1 MADFLSKENLA
12 VLPQYILPHH
22 GLSRLVGLL
31 AESTSPA
38 IKGPFIKNFA
48 RIYGINME
56 EAENSDLDSYL
67 HFNDF
72 FTRALKEGARPIAEE
87 GVVSPADGAISQ
99 LGEIDHDHIFQAK
112 GHYYSL
118 TQLLGGSHERA
129 MPFKNGS
136 FATVYLSPKDYH
148 RVHMPY
154 GGKLTEMIYVPG
166 KLFSVN
172 TRTARNVPSLFAR
185 NERVV
190 CMFET
195 DIGPMALVLV
205 GAMIVASVETVWA
218 GLVAPPRRRLMTTR
232 YDDEPEVV
240 NLGRGEEMGRFK
252 LGSTAIVVFPKDT
265 VKWNENLKEGVGLRM
280 GEQIATLLK

>member
-1 MADFLSKENLA
+1 MSDFLSKENLA
-12 VLPQYILPHH
+12 VLPQYIVPQH
-22 GLSRLVGLL
+22 GLSRLAGML

-48 RIYGINME
+48 RIYGVNME
-56 EAENSDLDSYL
+56 EALNPDLNSYR

-72 FTRALKEGARPIAEE
+72 FTRALKDGARTITEE
-87 GVVSPADGAISQ
+87 GVASPADGAVSQ
-99 LGEIDHDHIFQAK
+99 LGDIKDDQIFQAK
-112 GHYYSL
+112 GHNYSL

-136 FATVYLSPKDYH
+136 FATIYLSPKDYH

-190 CMFET
+190 CIFET

-218 GLVAPPRRRLMTTR
+218 GLVAPPSRRLMTTR
-232 YDDEPEVV
+232 YDDEPKDIV
-240 NLGRGEEMGRFK
+240 LGRGEEMGRFK
-252 LGSTAIVVFPKDT
+252 LGSTAIVVHPKDT
-265 VKWNENLKEGVGLRM
+265 VKWNEDLKEGSVVRM
-280 GEQIATLLK
+280 GQQIASLV